1 MKPVAMLD
9 RLYPQIMNT
18 KILTLPAILMAAL
31 VLALPASAE
40 IKNTEARSKQVD
52 KLVDKLLAEQK
63 LKANKPISDEQFV
76 RRIYLATIGRIP
88 TGPEAAKFLDS
99 KDKNKRDQLID
110 ELLESEGYVSNF
122 YNYWADVLRINR
134 RLGRSGAAN
143 EYAYKHWVKESL
155 RSNKPYDQF
164 VYEMVSATGS
174 NYENGATGYYHRDR
188 GMPLDN
194 MANTVRVFLGTR
206 LECAQCHDHPFDK
219 WSQKDFF
226 KMASFTYGVRAGY
239 SRGGATEVRRM
250 ISNDR
255 REKIMEISEKVSG
268 MKNFYPTRRE
278 ADIDRMFEN
287 DDRRSV
293 ARRRGIK
300 TAAEYKAINKKVLA
314 ATAKYDRDNR
324 TVGRVISDIYNP
336 VRYSGMS
343 VRDRNSKLP
352 HDYQYD
358 DAKPNDEIDPE
369 PMFESKFNKQI
380 LEEKGYLPAY
390 ASWMTSKDNPRF
402 TQVIANRLWKKAF
415 GVGLIEPVDSITDYT
430 KPYNPELMKHLEKSM
445 QDLDFD
451 MKSFLA
457 MLYKSKAWQRESF
470 AGEIAPAKPF
480 YFSGPALQRMTAE
493 QIWDSVVSLVIPDSD
508 HFQPTLARELSEIDR
523 ERRIN
528 EALAAHEP
536 EDFKDMVV
544 ELTAQVKKSYGKQ
557 EKLREAYNQARQD
570 EDEEKTRKL
579 SRELRSIQSEMRREI
594 YKVAYNG
601 ADRRGG
607 RSMESMM
614 AGAGMS
620 GEGERYVRTS
630 IPRPKVKAPEGMSR
644 DQLRNWQR
652 QQKYAASSWS
662 RTASQMMRA
671 SELPTPAP
679 RGHFL
684 REFGQSDRE
693 LIQNANDGASVPQ
706 ALNLMNGD
714 IADRL
719 RHPYSVLGQ
728 ALEECSNPEE
738 EIRTIYQL
746 MLTRQPTKAET
757 ERLLKVYETDGSN
770 ARKNVI
776 WAMLNTQQFIF
787 SI

>member
-1 MKPVAMLD
+1 MKIA
-9 RLYPQIMNT
+9 
-18 KILTLPAILMAAL
+18 KFLTFPAIALAAF
-31 VLALPASAE
+31 VLAFPAHAE
-40 IKNTEARSKQVD
+40 IKNTKAASKKVD
-52 KLVDKLLAEQK
+52 QLVNKLLAEQK
-63 LKANKPISDEQFV
+63 LKPNKPISDEQFV
-76 RRIYLATIGRIP
+76 RRIYLAAIGRIP
-88 TGPEAAKFLDS
+88 TGPEAAEFLES
-99 KDKNKRDQLID
+99 KDKNKRNKLVDK
-110 ELLESEGYVSNF
+110 LLESEGYVSHF
-122 YNYWADVLRINR
+122 YNYWADILRINR

-155 RSNKPYDQF
+155 RSNKPYNEF

-239 SRGGATEVRRM
+239 TRSAGSDVRRA
-250 ISNDR
+250 ISQDR
-255 REKIMEISEKVSG
+255 REKMMKISQEITGIKG
-268 MKNFYPTRRE
+268 FYPTRRE
-278 ADIDRMFEN
+278 ADIDRMFEK

-293 ARRRGIK
+293 ARRRGIE
-300 TAAEYKAINKKVLA
+300 TAEKYKELNKKVLA
-314 ATAKYDRDNR
+314 AFAKLDRDNR
-324 TVGRVISDIYNP
+324 TVNRVISDIYNP

-343 VRDRNSKLP
+343 VRDRNAKLP

-358 DAKPNDEIDPE
+358 DAKPHDEIDPE
-369 PMFESKFNKQI
+369 PMFDSKFNKEL
-380 LEEKGYLPAY
+380 LEKEGYLPAY

-402 TQVIANRLWKKAF
+402 TQLIANRLWKKAF
-415 GVGLIEPVDSITDYT
+415 GVGLIEPVDQITDYS
-430 KPYNPELMKHLEKSM
+430 KPSNPELMKHLEKSM
-445 QDLDFD
+445 QDFDFD
-451 MKSFLA
+451 MKSYLA
-457 MLYKSKAWQRESF
+457 MLFKSDAWQREAF

-480 YFSGPALQRMTAE
+480 YFPGPALQRMSAE
-493 QIWDSVVSLVIPDSD
+493 QIWDSVVSLIIPDSD
-508 HFQPTLARELSEIDR
+508 HFQPTLGRELSEIDR

-528 EALAAHEP
+528 EALAAHDP
-536 EDFKDMVV
+536 EDFKKLVV
-544 ELTAQVKKSYGKQ
+544 ELTSQVKASYAKQ
-557 EKLREAYNQARQD
+557 EKIRDAFNKARQA
-570 EDEEKTRKL
+570 ENEEKTREL
-579 SRELRSIQSEMRREI
+579 SRKLRDLQREMRSKI

-607 RSMESMM
+607 RSMQSMM

-630 IPRPKVKAPEGMSR
+630 IKRPNVKPPEGMNR

-706 ALNLMNGD
+706 ALNLMNSD
-714 IADRL
+714 MAERL

-728 ALEECSNPEE
+728 ALEQCDTPAE
-738 EIRTIYQL
+738 EIKALYQL
-746 MLTRQPTKAET
+746 MLTRQPTQSEID
-757 ERLLKVYETDGSN
+757 RLLKVYESEPKN
-770 ARKNVI
+770 ARRNVI